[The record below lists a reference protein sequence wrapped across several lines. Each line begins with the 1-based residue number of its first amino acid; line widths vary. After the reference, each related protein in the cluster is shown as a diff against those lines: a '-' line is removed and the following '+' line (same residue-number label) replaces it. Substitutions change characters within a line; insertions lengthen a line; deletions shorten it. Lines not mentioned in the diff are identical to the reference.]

1 MKKILLAFT
10 VLVLASCGTAKY
22 YGGFTA
28 EQGKNDM
35 VMLGP
40 VSEQYF
46 LDDNKKMVY
55 VDSLSIASENLIFEQ
70 IDMSGVPFT
79 SMIPLDDLQREHLV
93 KFVDFLQ
100 TQDAKKRGSTRV
112 PEDLLQLV
120 RTSGNRYGLLVFSV
134 GMTRDNKGIVADVVK
149 GTLLGVATAVLTLGM
164 FTMYTVPEMPY
175 SNIYVAIV
183 DSETGTVA
191 YYNQNLG
198 EECDPHDPAVIH
210 KQVNKLFKDYL
221 K

>member
-55 VDSLSIASENLIFEQ
+55 VDSLSISSENLIFEQ

-93 KFVDFLQ
+93 KFVDFLL